1 MDPFVSQ
8 GRARIFIARIKRH
21 FITRIAGFRLATIKY
36 DDCFTA
42 KWDQPSDRSPQK
54 FFFFSL
60 TWGEEEKR
68 RTKSSRF
75 CLKLK
80 CLDLAGHLTN
90 TAGEKTAIW
99 PECLM
104 MCGTT
109 EILTV
114 YFPVE
119 GKKGNRTRKQK
130 VLMFNLGRLVNVYT
144 CIFESELYRIIFSR
158 LSANFQSLN
167 TWSRWQSLLALH
179 LIKI

>member
-1 MDPFVSQ
+1 MTTASQ
-8 GRARIFIARIKRH
+8 PNETNPLIAPLKKI
-21 FITRIAGFRLATIKY
+21 
-36 DDCFTA
+36 
-42 KWDQPSDRSPQK
+42 
-54 FFFFSL
+54 FFSL

-90 TAGEKTAIW
+90 TAREKTAIR

-119 GKKGNRTRKQK
+119 GKKETEQGSRKCWCLIW
-130 VLMFNLGRLVNVYT
+130 VALWMFILAF
-144 CIFESELYRIIFSR
+144 FESELYWIIFSR

>member
-1 MDPFVSQ
+1 MTTASQ
-8 GRARIFIARIKRH
+8 PNETNPLIAPLKN
-21 FITRIAGFRLATIKY
+21 
-36 DDCFTA
+36 
-42 KWDQPSDRSPQK
+42 

-80 CLDLAGHLTN
+80 CLDLVGHLTN
-90 TAGEKTAIW
+90 TAGEKTAIR

-119 GKKGNRTRKQK
+119 GEKGNRTRKQK

>member
-8 GRARIFIARIKRH
+8 GRARIFIARIQRH

-42 KWDQPSDRSPQK
+42 KWDQPSDLSPQN
-54 FFFFSL
+54 FFFFL
-60 TWGEEEKR
+60 NMR
-68 RTKSSRF
+68 RRRKKENGKQPLLSQIEVPGLSW
-75 CLKLK
+75 
-80 CLDLAGHLTN
+80 TN

>member
-1 MDPFVSQ
+1 MTTASQ
-8 GRARIFIARIKRH
+8 PNETNPLIAPLK
-21 FITRIAGFRLATIKY
+21 
-36 DDCFTA
+36 
-42 KWDQPSDRSPQK
+42 K

-144 CIFESELYRIIFSR
+144 CIFLNQSSTGSFSVAYLQISNLWIPDPGDN
-158 LSANFQSLN
+158 LSWLC
-167 TWSRWQSLLALH
+167 
-179 LIKI
+179 I